1 MPIKESFFIKKG
13 FSMPVYLW
21 EGVTRKNE
29 LKIGE
34 IEAADELAVRT
45 FLRRQG
51 FKSLE
56 IKKKPKDLTEYLP
69 FLAGK
74 VKEKNVV
81 VFCRV
86 FSTMISAGLP
96 LIQCLDLLAQQE
108 SNKAFAKIIR
118 EIKEDIEGGTSLTD
132 ALKKYPK
139 VFDELFT
146 NLIAAGEAGGVLDV
160 VLERLS
166 NYMEKAMKLKSRVK
180 GAMVYPASILLISL
194 GVVALLLIK
203 VIPVFRGMFES
214 MGGELPP
221 LTAVMIAASDFAQ
234 SYWWIILGILVLIYV
249 IYNRVYKIE
258 KGRWAIDSLL
268 LKMPLFGELLKKVA
282 VAKFSRTLAT
292 MLSSG
297 VSILEGLSIVS
308 KTSGNVVVEDALLK
322 TRQSISGGESI
333 AGPLESSGLFPP
345 MVVQMIAVG
354 EATGALDSM
363 LSKIADFYDDEVDAA
378 VSAMM
383 TLMEP
388 LMIVFLG
395 GIVGTMIVAMYL
407 PIFKMAALIG

>member
-1 MPIKESFFIKKG
+1 SFFIKKG

-29 LKIGE
+29 LKKGE
-34 IEAADELAVRT
+34 IEAAGELAVRT